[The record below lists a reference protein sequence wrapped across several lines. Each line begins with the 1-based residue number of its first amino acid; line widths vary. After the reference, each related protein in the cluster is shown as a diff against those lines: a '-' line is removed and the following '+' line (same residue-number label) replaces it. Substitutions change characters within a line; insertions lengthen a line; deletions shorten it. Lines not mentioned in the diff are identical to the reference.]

1 MTGAT
6 ADGEHIDLVELLH
19 RSDLPAVDRR
29 RVYDAIVS
37 SMIEGATP
45 DRESV
50 ILLIDF
56 AAGRIDVDEYRE
68 RVLSSRTWRR
78 WGDVADVVNGPA
90 DPDWDADREAIAHEL
105 NRRTRITRPVKR

>member
-50 ILLIDF
+50 LLLIDF
-56 AAGRIDVDEYRE
+56 AAGRIDIDEYRE
-68 RVLSSRTWRR
+68 RV
-78 WGDVADVVNGPA
+78 NPA
-90 DPDWDADREAIAHEL
+90 YSATL
-105 NRRTRITRPVKR
+105 C